1 MENKQNQ
8 NHTENGTN
16 TGQNQNTIS
25 SMFWENFD
33 NVDTKAEL
41 ENKQSSKTDITQNTE
56 KMDTIIFSEGQ
67 NIQQNNEDIEKTLE
81 IRYTITNVDNDVS
94 KFSFYSMFTSFYQQF
109 ENRQPMIKT

>member
-41 ENKQSSKTDITQNTE
+41 ENSLADLAGQSSQSVFNDKLIAEGGQIYAAAE
-56 KMDTIIFSEGQ
+56 KNG
-67 NIQQNNEDIEKTLE
+67 
-81 IRYTITNVDNDVS
+81 
-94 KFSFYSMFTSFYQQF
+94 
-109 ENRQPMIKT
+109 